1 MPHVRRTGNSFGS
14 RQPSAKPSIGRIFRE
29 DHRQETHFVKGTLP
43 LARISLPSRASR
55 VTSVRRQI
63 VTPPDPE
70 FSIDDRPAPKPGPFG
85 RFYLPELIN
94 SGGMADIWLAT
105 DENHKPF
112 ALRKL
117 HHKLRFNLMARRRF
131 VRGCDIL
138 SKIHSHEHVIGYL
151 EHGKIDGTL
160 YCLMEYVES
169 SNLKQ
174 MLVRS
179 DPILV
184 ENLANILIDMAIA
197 LEHVHDSGFMHLDFK
212 PENVLITRNGAVRL
226 VDFDLA
232 QPRPDGPKKVS
243 KNPGT
248 PAYMAPEQLQ
258 REAFDHRV
266 DIFAYGVTAYELLSG
281 QKPFPGESP
290 DEILRREL
298 SGPPP
303 PLREVNPDL
312 PIALEKSILKCLD
325 RDMNKRHPIM
335 SVLVLELKA
344 ALYV

>member
-1 MPHVRRTGNSFGS
+1 MVSIRRESS
-14 RQPSAKPSIGRIFRE
+14 M
-29 DHRQETHFVKGTLP
+29 
-43 LARISLPSRASR
+43 
-55 VTSVRRQI
+55 SVDLE
-63 VTPPDPE
+63 PFP
-70 FSIDDRPAPKPGPFG
+70 DDRPAPKPGAFG
-85 RFYLPELIN
+85 RFYLQELIN

-105 DENHKPF
+105 DADHKPF

-117 HHKLRFNLMARRRF
+117 HDNLKFNLLARRRF

-138 SKIHSHEHVIGYL
+138 AHIHNHDYVIGYI
-151 EHGKIDGTL
+151 EHGKINGTL

-174 MLVRS
+174 MFVRN
-179 DPILV
+179 DPILLESV
-184 ENLANILIDMAIA
+184 GNVLIDMAVA

-212 PENVLITRNGAVRL
+212 PENVLVTRNAAVRL

-232 QPRPDGPKKVS
+232 QPRPEKPKKFS

-258 REAFDHRV
+258 RGAYDHRV
-266 DIFAYGVTAYELLSG
+266 DIFAFGVTAYELLTG
-281 QKPFPGESP
+281 QKPFAGDTPE
-290 DEILRREL
+290 EILRKQLDR
-298 SGPPP
+298 SAFQAP
-303 PLREVNPDL
+303 RDVNPDI
-312 PIALEKSILKCLD
+312 PPAVEKSILKCLE
-325 RDMNKRHPIM
+325 RDPDKRHPIV